1 MQTVFKVHQLTMGST
16 GGIIALG
23 LTARNMTVDQCAHS
37 FDSLCRQAF
46 TARKGINV
54 PGISKLVEHYNQ
66 SKYET
71 HPFEAALKTAFND
84 KQYLFGGQ
92 REDNDRLDI
101 NVAVTTTSAAGSS
114 VVLSNY
120 NRLCLEKRKSHN
132 SSTKLALI
140 FRSAIPISAPG
151 EALGGAQDMGSVRI
165 SIDDVP

>member
-1 MQTVFKVHQLTMGST
+1 
-16 GGIIALG
+16 
-23 LTARNMTVDQCAHS
+23 MTVAQCAHS
-37 FDSLCRQAF
+37 FESLCKQAF

-71 HPFEAALKTAFND
+71 HPFEEALKLAFND

-92 REDNDRLDI
+92 REESDRIDI

-120 NRLCLEKRKSHN
+120 NRLCLEKRKSQVCTFNPLLTFH
-132 SSTKLALI
+132 ST
-140 FRSAIPISAPG
+140 IPISA
-151 EALGGAQDMGSVRI
+151 S
-165 SIDDVP
+165 